1 MDYNRQIYL
10 PIKSE
15 ESLFMAKNKLTSTKS
30 DMIASGR
37 RLSNRHGDNN
47 DDRHRKFDHSE
58 CYEKPQR
65 PEQSEKPRGNN
76 EKHDIAFTEERCYT
90 CQRGHKYYE
99 CLESQVSGGSDTK
112 RSTSPKPRNDK
123 REKNKRVGKV
133 RFEKKSNKELQPSLP
148 KKEPKSYAFFSQEIA
163 VTVKNPQ
170 KRAREE

>member
-1 MDYNRQIYL
+1 MVKTLFYGVKGLVAKLTHKQAKPPDRTVKSVVLKALATEPEYKIGIEVIKQTQPNITLDDLWTTVGRFTY

-15 ESLFMAKNKLTSTKS
+15 ESVFMAKNKLTSTKS

-99 CLESQVSGGSDTK
+99 CLESQVSDGSNTE
-112 RSTSPKPRNDK
+112 R
-123 REKNKRVGKV
+123 
-133 RFEKKSNKELQPSLP
+133 
-148 KKEPKSYAFFSQEIA
+148 
-163 VTVKNPQ
+163 
-170 KRAREE
+170 